1 MFYSKNQEG
10 KQIHN
15 TRNRHRDGISKK
27 KNKQASKQETVKIL
41 QKKSKTI

>member
-27 KNKQASKQETVKIL
+27 KTNKQAN
-41 QKKSKTI
+41 KKP